1 MIWNKIYLKRC
12 LIASMIAF
20 GASLSH
26 KTFLI
31 TASKCELM
39 PGYVPRMAMKM
50 AFSMPAPKWSSLL
63 DLLPHVLYAF
73 TLPLSLPL
81 SLASPAHHQWGNLWN
96 AILTFSKVSFIAY
109 MRHLRARAS
118 VSVFCCHERRSSL
131 TQPLRCR
138 CSKRDNVWRR
148 LRLPPPLPPAT
159 AFDWRSCSSCLCHCL
174 CCVHMCGP

>member
-50 AFSMPAPKWSSLL
+50 AFSMPLTPKWSSLL
-63 DLLPHVLYAF
+63 DLLPHVLHTLTLSFSSSSVAGIARSSSMGQSLERHFDVFESFFYCIHEAF
-73 TLPLSLPL
+73 ACSCFRFRFLLPRETQLVDTPITLSLL
-81 SLASPAHHQWGNLWN
+81 QTGQRLATASP
-96 AILTFSKVSFIAY
+96 S
-109 MRHLRARAS
+109 AS
-118 VSVFCCHERRSSL
+118 PSPCH
-131 TQPLRCR
+131 
-138 CSKRDNVWRR
+138 
-148 LRLPPPLPPAT
+148 
-159 AFDWRSCSSCLCHCL
+159 RSCSSCLCHCL

>member
-1 MIWNKIYLKRC
+1 
-12 LIASMIAF
+12 MIAF

-39 PGYVPRMAMKM
+39 PGYVPRMAMTM
-50 AFSMPAPKWSSLL
+50 ALPMPAPKELL
-63 DLLPHVLYAF
+63 LTPRPAPTCAATPLP
-73 TLPLSLPL
+73 
-81 SLASPAHHQWGNLWN
+81 LASPAHHQWGNLWN

-118 VSVFCCHERRSSL
+118 VSVCCCRQRRSSL

-138 CSKRDNVWRR
+138 CSKQGQR
-148 LRLPPPLPPAT
+148 LAAAPTFSLPPPSIGTPAV
-159 AFDWRSCSSCLCHCL
+159 AASAPQPLLGAHVWAIKS
-174 CCVHMCGP
+174 VVMCALIIIIR